1 MSDTRATGTR
11 MHPAIEM
18 YASEVAAGQMSRRE
32 FLGRATALGA
42 TAAAA
47 YAAIGLDSRAY
58 AQSENAT
65 PSMGGSLR
73 IQMEVRALKDPRTY
87 DWSQMANVTRG
98 FLEYLV
104 ESRAAGSFAGV
115 LLESWEAND
124 DATEYTLR
132 TCARA

>member
-47 YAAIGLDSRAY
+47 YAAIGLDSAGLCAKRKRHAVDGRH
-58 AQSENAT
+58 AAHPDEL
-65 PSMGGSLR
+65 PR
-73 IQMEVRALKDPRTY
+73 IEGPAHL
-87 DWSQMANVTRG
+87 
-98 FLEYLV
+98 
-104 ESRAAGSFAGV
+104 
-115 LLESWEAND
+115 
-124 DATEYTLR
+124 
-132 TCARA
+132 